1 MLSENKIM
9 LRRMAFLII
18 LFGLLAVPTVTIGAA
33 NGAVWKAEYF
43 GNAYLIGE
51 PSIKRDEQVVNFDWG
66 LASPGSN
73 IPSDNF
79 SARFGTDVYF
89 EAGVYRFSALADDR
103 VRVSVAFQ
111 PVIDTFDNPKPG
123 QLLSADVTLPAG
135 VHHLQ
140 IDYREET
147 YSAYISFNWARVDG
161 SNAPQLPIVNVSAPL
176 INPNRWTV
184 AYYANP
190 NLSEPFVYKESTD
203 SPSRNFGSGAPNG
216 TMPVD
221 NFSARWESVQPLEG
235 GTYQIRVRADDG
247 VRIYVNGSQVID
259 EWHGAT
265 GQIYT
270 ATFTLPRGDHR
281 FTVEFYE
288 AGGFAFVEYNLVRL
302 ENSTVGTLYTLP
314 GTNPAPSTISNTP
327 NLPPTGYLI
336 TAADTLI
343 VRSGPARSF
352 ARIGT
357 IPYEAEA
364 NILGRNSSSTW
375 WLVEYNGVVG
385 WVSAQFGRIQ
395 PGANINDIPVA
406 G

>member
-1 MLSENKIM
+1 MI
-9 LRRMAFLII
+9 RRITFLII
-18 LFGLLAVPTVTIGAA
+18 LFTALTVPAHATDGS
-33 NGAVWKAEYF
+33 VWKAEYF
-43 GNAYLIGE
+43 SNPYLIGE
-51 PSIKRDEQVVNFDWG
+51 PSIKRDEHGINLDWG
-66 LASPGSN
+66 LASPAPGF
-73 IPSDNF
+73 PSDNF
-79 SARFGTDVYF
+79 SARFATDVYF
-89 EAGVYRFSALADDR
+89 DAGVYRFSALADDR

-111 PVIDTFDNPKPG
+111 PIIDTFDAPKPG

-147 YSAYISFNWARVDG
+147 FTAYLSFSWARVDG
-161 SNAPQLPIVNVSAPL
+161 SNAPQLPIVNISAPL
-176 INPNRWTV
+176 INPNRWTA

-190 NLSEPFVYKESTD
+190 DLSEPFVYKESTD

-221 NFSARWESVQPLEG
+221 NFSARWESVQPLEA

-247 VRIYVNGSQVID
+247 VRIYVNGSRVID
-259 EWHGAT
+259 QWHGAT

-281 FTVEFYE
+281 FSVEFYE
-288 AGGFAFVEYNLVRL
+288 AGGLAFVEYNLVRL
-302 ENSTVGTLYTLP
+302 ESSTVGALYTLP
-314 GTNPAPSTISNTP
+314 GTMTSPSTINNAPIPS
-327 NLPPTGYLI
+327 PTGYLV
-336 TAADTLI
+336 TAADSLI
-343 VRSGPARSF
+343 VRNGPGRSF
-352 ARIGT
+352 TRVGT
-357 IPYEAEA
+357 IPYQAEA

-375 WLVEYNGVVG
+375 WFVDYNGVVG

-395 PGANINDIPVA
+395 PGANINSIPIT

>member
-1 MLSENKIM
+1 M
-9 LRRMAFLII
+9 LRKT
-18 LFGLLAVPTVTIGAA
+18 LFFIVLLMVLAAPTLATDAP
-33 NGAVWKAEYF
+33 VWKAEYF
-43 GNAYLIGE
+43 NNPYLIGE
-51 PSIKRDEQVVNFDWG
+51 PSIKRDEHGINLDWG
-66 LASPGSN
+66 LASPASDF
-73 IPSDNF
+73 PSDNF

-89 EAGVYRFSALADDR
+89 DAGTYRFSALADDR

-111 PVIDTFDNPKPG
+111 PVIDTFDAPKPG

-147 YSAYISFNWARVDG
+147 FTAYISFNWARVDG
-161 SNAPQLPIVNVSAPL
+161 SNAPQLPLVNVSAPL
-176 INPNRWTV
+176 INPNRWTA

-190 NLSEPFVYKESTD
+190 NLSEPFVYKESAD

-247 VRIYVNGSQVID
+247 VRVYVNGSVVID
-259 EWHGAT
+259 QWHGAT
-265 GQIYT
+265 GEIYS
-270 ATFTLPRGDHR
+270 ATLNLPRGDHR

-288 AGGFAFVEYNLVRL
+288 AGGLAYVEYNLVRL
-302 ENSTVGTLYTLP
+302 ESTTVGTLYTLP
-314 GTNPAPSTISNTP
+314 GTNPAPSTNVNNTQ

-336 TAADTLI
+336 TAADNLI
-343 VRSGPARSF
+343 VRSGPGRSF
-352 ARIGT
+352 ARVGT
-357 IPYEAEA
+357 IPYQAEA

-375 WLVEYNGVVG
+375 WFVDYNGVVG

-395 PGANINDIPVA
+395 VGANFNSIPVA